1 MALKYIDEVNFK
13 GKKVI
18 ARFDFNVPLAKDGSG
33 KITDTTRID
42 MALPTIKYLLE
53 HGATKL
59 IMMSHLGRPKD
70 GVKDMKYSL
79 EPVAKYLAG
88 KLGQDVVLT
97 ESCTDK
103 AIKTL
108 IGLNETKLVLLE
120 NVRFHKEETKND
132 HEFAKTLASYADF
145 YVNDAFGTAHRE
157 HASTYEI
164 NAFFKNNNAAGF
176 LMRQEIEALNN
187 IVESPKHPFIA
198 IVGGAKVADKI
209 KIIEKL
215 LVNVDKMIIGGA
227 MAYPFLKAQG
237 HTVGKSLC
245 DAEDVELAKKILS
258 MPSAK
263 KITLPIDHIIS
274 DTTEGKG
281 TTVNSKDIPN
291 DKMGLDIGPKSLVN
305 FQETVKTAKTVLWN
319 GPMGFFENKEFAK
332 GTMEIAKMLSTLDAY
347 TLVGGGDSVSA
358 VQKAGLSEKM
368 SHVSTGGGASLEY
381 IELGTLPG
389 IKALKFGV

>member
-1 MALKYIDEVNFK
+1 MSLKYVDEVNFK

-42 MALPTIKYLLE
+42 MAMPTIKYILE
-53 HGATKL
+53 HGASKL

-70 GVKDMKYSL
+70 GVKDAKYSL
-79 EPVAKYLAG
+79 EPVAKYLAT
-88 KLGQDVVLT
+88 KLGQEVVLT

-103 AIKTL
+103 GIKNL
-108 IGLNETKLVLLE
+108 IGLNATKLVLLE
-120 NVRFHKEETKND
+120 NVRFHIEETKND
-132 HEFAKTLASYADF
+132 HEFAKTLAGYADF

-176 LMRQEIEALNN
+176 LMRQEIEALNKV
-187 IVESPKHPFIA
+187 VESPKHPFIA

-237 HTVGKSLC
+237 HNIGKSLC
-245 DAEDVELAKKILS
+245 DAEDVDLARKILGS
-258 MPSAK
+258 ASAK
-263 KITLPIDHIIS
+263 KISLPIDHIVS
-274 DTTEGKG
+274 DSTEGKG
-281 TTVNSKDIPN
+281 ETINSKDIPSE
-291 DKMGLDIGPKSLVN
+291 KMGLDVGPKTMEYFRDTLKDA
-305 FQETVKTAKTVLWN
+305 QTVLWN

-332 GTMEIAKMLSTLDAY
+332 GTMEIAKILSNLKGAF

-358 VQKAGLSEKM
+358 VQKAGLSD
-368 SHVSTGGGASLEY
+368 
-381 IELGTLPG
+381 
-389 IKALKFGV
+389 